1 MEPAIIYLDAFVEG
15 GKVGNLQTEINWVD
29 DQYARRECFMS
40 DIPREYQYIVDGPV
54 YQSIPFHPLVKEV
67 MEKIN
72 AEYGYKLDVCFL
84 NYYIDQSK
92 ALGWHADDSHPI
104 DQTQPIAVVSF
115 GAEREIWWK
124 PMDHKGDIPEN
135 WRQKLGDGSL
145 FVMPAGMQSTH
156 KHKIPKG
163 DRVMGPRIS
172 LTFRCWKPNV

>member
-1 MEPAIIYLDAFVEG
+1 MKPNIIYINSYVEG
-15 GKVGNLQTEINWVD
+15 NKIDSLINEIKWVD

-40 DIPREYQYIVDGPV
+40 DTPRDYQYIENGPV
-54 YQSIPFHPLVKEV
+54 YKSIDFHPLVKEV

-84 NYYIDQSK
+84 NYYLDQSK

-124 PMDHKGDIPEN
+124 PMYHKGDIPMN
-135 WRQKLGDGSL
+135 WRQKLADGSL
-145 FVMPAGMQSTH
+145 FVMPAGMQDTH
-156 KHKIPKG
+156 KHRIPRN
-163 DRVMGPRIS
+163 DRPCGPRIS
-172 LTFRCWKPNV
+172 LTFRCWKHED